1 MTGKIFRSILV
12 IAAVVLL
19 CALVIVMGVFYSY
32 AGNVQT
38 AQLKDELSLAAAG
51 VENYGESYLQ
61 TMKPGDY
68 RITWIAADGTVLEEL
83 PLEVYQS
90 FSPLFG
96 ADLYAAIDLDA
107 CVEKRVSRGGTSV
120 ASVEEQLRWV
130 REQL

>member
-51 VENYGESYLQ
+51 TEQGGLQYLQ
-61 TMKPGDY
+61 K
-68 RITWIAADGTVLEEL
+68 
-83 PLEVYQS
+83 
-90 FSPLFG
+90 
-96 ADLYAAIDLDA
+96 LDA
-107 CVEKRVSRGGTSV
+107 KNFYAVNP
-120 ASVEEQLRWV
+120 AFD
-130 REQL
+130 